1 VGGKRYVTKPGSHLL
16 NGSVP
21 SAVHAPTAAPVT
33 VSLTELA
40 QRHANLTEAYTQA
53 LVIELNE
60 RLDRHRVTGV
70 VVEGDSVHYF
80 NSDGEVQVDDE
91 QARKRVL
98 EYHKQRPFAF
108 MDLSDGEVLTS
119 EELDKEFPDEEV
131 LEFPSPQGNWA
142 ATFTLPKGGWRKE
155 G

>member
-1 VGGKRYVTKPGSHLL
+1 MGEKRYVTKPGSHLL
-16 NGSVP
+16 DGSKATAVP
-21 SAVHAPTAAPVT
+21 APTAAPLT
-33 VSLTELA
+33 VSLPEIA
-40 QRHANLTEAYTQA
+40 QEHARLTEAYTQA

-60 RLDRHRVTGV
+60 RLDGHGITGV

-80 NSDGEVQVDDE
+80 NSEGEVRVDDE
-91 QARKRVL
+91 QVRDLVL

-119 EELDKEFPDEEV
+119 EELDEEFPDEEV
-131 LEFPSPQGNWA
+131 LEFSSPDGDWVA
-142 ATFTLPKGGWRKE
+142 SFTLPEDGWRKA